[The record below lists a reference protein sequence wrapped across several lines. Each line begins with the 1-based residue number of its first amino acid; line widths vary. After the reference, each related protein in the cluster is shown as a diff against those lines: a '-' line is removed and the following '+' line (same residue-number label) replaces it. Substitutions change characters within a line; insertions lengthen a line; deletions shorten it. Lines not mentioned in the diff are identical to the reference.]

1 MSCFL
6 WIYITGTTRER
17 QQQQVPDAQVARLGG
32 SGAGTGMLTAFGMAF
47 PHSILMLN
55 GYVRLPVIVEV
66 LATWLYDAANIGREN
81 VTGVAHVGHFAGALT
96 GALFYLLRL
105 RRGK

>member
-1 MSCFL
+1 MVA
-6 WIYITGTTRER
+6 TGTTRER
-17 QQQQVPDAQVARLGG
+17 QQEQGPDAQVARLGG

-47 PHSILMLN
+47 PHSILLLN

-66 LATWLYDAANIGREN
+66 LATWLYDAANIG
-81 VTGVAHVGHFAGALT
+81 HFAGALT
-96 GALFYLLRL
+96 GALFYLLRM

>member
-1 MSCFL
+1 MVA
-6 WIYITGTTRER
+6 TGTTRER
-17 QQQQVPDAQVARLGG
+17 QQEQGPDAQVARLGG

-47 PHSILMLN
+47 PHSILLLN

-96 GALFYLLRL
+96 GALFYLLRM